1 MNFSLD
7 KSFIEQTSFYRGQ
20 IVYRWKRPEIASET
34 VPISPIASFNPYSF
48 QDNYYLHQKELV
60 DLLQK
65 NKNVVLLAPFNT
77 GRTTI
82 ALLYALDVIFN
93 KQRSALFVSVNKFEK
108 EIQKKILEKILIN
121 SRLDWLVDIREIDSE
136 NNNNE
141 QNTKGLFPSIFIAEI
156 KDLHSY
162 ILPNHDK
169 FSTFFDSLGLA
180 IFDDFERYSGHLA
193 TNMNYL
199 IKRIESIYSY
209 YNNKRNSPIQY
220 LILSKPF
227 NESKSIVEGIFDK
240 EFEIIHRDDK
250 EMKSAAVHF
259 WVPAFSKVNIEYD
272 SIAKD
277 MLKRET
283 VRESFIDD
291 SYLIALE
298 SLKNGRSTVLF
309 YSNIPFSRNDLKLRE
324 RYLNYIKRFKD
335 IEKLDFNNLFISCDW
350 ADLTAQL
357 VQKNSDWDE
366 IETII
371 IASFSG
377 STSELRDDLLHIG
390 AENAEIFL
398 TMPQTPSFQFSI
410 NHPTMNIIK
419 DSKETVKNE
428 HLAVFV
434 YNKNN
439 EELKRKH
446 YILSRYEMLKI
457 NDDIFKDKSNKIWN
471 DLHGL
476 ETIDEE
482 EPGILYNKIKEI
494 KGLDIFSAELDLY
507 FLLIGPD
514 GKVIG
519 TVTSSE
525 VPDYYFKNAMIYYLN
540 ERFIVSKVDLEERK
554 IYLTV
559 AQEFRLPVSQ
569 RIMTIQSQRKIA
581 KFNFAGISFSSQA
594 IALSSEINRYKVIF
608 GTDTDPNSFYEISED
623 VSTLN
628 DLKVISVEI
637 DGVPSI
643 DTFASIL
650 NTAIKTKFSLY
661 NIIPNLFTYNDKIYL
676 YNLGSGNLSYFIN
689 DANIKDLLNR
699 ALTILS
705 DCPCQT
711 GCPGCL
717 ETFESR
723 EKLFNKKEIIDY
735 LGKLLKRDNIEEV
748 IRWKYEGI
756 GVKDRLREDTV
767 KFREIRNKI
776 LNILKM
782 KAGMIIRQPYQEK
795 FMSDDDL
802 KWISA
807 SGLCHVDQKTI
818 YIKGGYTEATL
829 IDICAHEY
837 IHNWQFENN
846 MNPVY
851 MYFNE
856 HNIDDEANIWFGG
869 KMFVEGQANLGA
881 AKVLDYYGLREMV
894 YRDEVEGYAQYREG
908 FILLNEMEKKY
919 GLHKLNS
926 ILREAKF
933 ENGEQITADTI
944 NQWYD
949 KTGVKSLIQG
959 VTTELINE
967 GFMKCLQI
975 EYLDKTRDF
984 HRLTYF
990 MQHIINPAVSDNN
1003 PLLYEFLKD
1012 GDGVSEEM
1020 SNKIWKI
1027 IKDYFKFKPIPEF
1040 DFLPCHSCKYFE
1052 KETLDGLCIL
1062 FGSIDVK
1069 AKIMNLKITS

>member
-1 MNFSLD
+1 
-7 KSFIEQTSFYRGQ
+7 
-20 IVYRWKRPEIASET
+20 
-34 VPISPIASFNPYSF
+34 
-48 QDNYYLHQKELV
+48 
-60 DLLQK
+60 
-65 NKNVVLLAPFNT
+65 
-77 GRTTI
+77 
-82 ALLYALDVIFN
+82 
-93 KQRSALFVSVNKFEK
+93 
-108 EIQKKILEKILIN
+108 
-121 SRLDWLVDIREIDSE
+121 
-136 NNNNE
+136 
-141 QNTKGLFPSIFIAEI
+141 
-156 KDLHSY
+156 
-162 ILPNHDK
+162 
-169 FSTFFDSLGLA
+169 
-180 IFDDFERYSGHLA
+180 
-193 TNMNYL
+193 
-199 IKRIESIYSY
+199 
-209 YNNKRNSPIQY
+209 
-220 LILSKPF
+220 
-227 NESKSIVEGIFDK
+227 
-240 EFEIIHRDDK
+240 
-250 EMKSAAVHF
+250 
-259 WVPAFSKVNIEYD
+259 
-272 SIAKD
+272 
-277 MLKRET
+277 
-283 VRESFIDD
+283 
-291 SYLIALE
+291 
-298 SLKNGRSTVLF
+298 
-309 YSNIPFSRNDLKLRE
+309 
-324 RYLNYIKRFKD
+324 
-335 IEKLDFNNLFISCDW
+335 
-350 ADLTAQL
+350 
-357 VQKNSDWDE
+357 
-366 IETII
+366 
-371 IASFSG
+371 
-377 STSELRDDLLHIG
+377 
-390 AENAEIFL
+390 
-398 TMPQTPSFQFSI
+398 
-410 NHPTMNIIK
+410 
-419 DSKETVKNE
+419 
-428 HLAVFV
+428 
-434 YNKNN
+434 
-439 EELKRKH
+439 
-446 YILSRYEMLKI
+446 
-457 NDDIFKDKSNKIWN
+457 
-471 DLHGL
+471 
-476 ETIDEE
+476 
-482 EPGILYNKIKEI
+482 
-494 KGLDIFSAELDLY
+494 
-507 FLLIGPD
+507 
-514 GKVIG
+514 
-519 TVTSSE
+519 
-525 VPDYYFKNAMIYYLN
+525 
-540 ERFIVSKVDLEERK
+540 
-554 IYLTV
+554 
-559 AQEFRLPVSQ
+559 
-569 RIMTIQSQRKIA
+569 
-581 KFNFAGISFSSQA
+581 
-594 IALSSEINRYKVIF
+594 
-608 GTDTDPNSFYEISED
+608 
-623 VSTLN
+623 
-628 DLKVISVEI
+628 
-637 DGVPSI
+637 
-643 DTFASIL
+643 
-650 NTAIKTKFSLY
+650 
-661 NIIPNLFTYNDKIYL
+661 
-676 YNLGSGNLSYFIN
+676 
-689 DANIKDLLNR
+689 
-699 ALTILS
+699 
-705 DCPCQT
+705 
-711 GCPGCL
+711 
-717 ETFESR
+717 
-723 EKLFNKKEIIDY
+723 
-735 LGKLLKRDNIEEV
+735 LKRDNIEEV

-869 KMFVEGQANLGA
+869 KMFVEGQANFGA